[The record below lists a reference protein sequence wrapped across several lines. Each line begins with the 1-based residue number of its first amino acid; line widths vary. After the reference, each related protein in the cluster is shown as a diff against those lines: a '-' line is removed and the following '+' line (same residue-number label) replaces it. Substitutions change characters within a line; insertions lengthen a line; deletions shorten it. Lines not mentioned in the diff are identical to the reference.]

1 MRFGYLFLIHSCIL
15 ALTPAFA
22 DDQDSGLTFPSEY
35 RFTIIQPAKGS
46 GETGNSGVER
56 IRVPEGEFLIKR
68 SQDAPL
74 AEGTLPEKILSES
87 AITAKRAISHT
98 PDIEPDI
105 ENMVLVPEGEAII
118 GLPEGVPGS
127 DRNPLR
133 TLAFKTYLI
142 DKYEVTNAQ
151 YKKCV
156 EAGGC
161 NIPSLIVDYPPTF
174 HQEGKDWYKDS
185 TKDDY
190 PVVGLTWKQAG
201 DYCRWAGKKLPTA
214 AEWEKAAR
222 GSDGWTFPWGNTWDG
237 TKANWD
243 DDGKTDGFEKIAAV
257 GKFPQGASPFGAE
270 DMAGNVREW
279 VDDLVLKGGSWYSNP
294 NSLRPGD
301 PGHEYIVERDDDMGF
316 RCIKDVSP

>member
-1 MRFGYLFLIHSCIL
+1 MRFRYLLLIYCIL
-15 ALTPAFA
+15 TLTSASA

-35 RFTIIQPAKGS
+35 RYRIIQPARDPGQTGS
-46 GETGNSGVER
+46 SGAER
-56 IRVPEGEFLIKR
+56 IRVPEGDFLIGQPQDVPKTEKTPPEKSASEPAVTAKRSGSR
-68 SQDAPL
+68 SQDNKP
-74 AEGTLPEKILSES
+74 GIDS
-87 AITAKRAISHT
+87 
-98 PDIEPDI
+98 
-105 ENMVLVPEGEAII
+105 MVMVPEGEATI
-118 GLPEGVPGS
+118 GLPDDMPGS
-127 DRNPLR
+127 EKNPLR
-133 TLAFKTYLI
+133 KMSFKAFLI
-142 DKYEVTNAQ
+142 DKYEVTNDQ

-161 NIPSLIVDYPPTF
+161 TIPSLIIDYPPAF
-174 HQEGKDWYKDS
+174 HEEGKDWYKDRERE
-185 TKDDY
+185 DY

-201 DYCRWAGKKLPTA
+201 EYCRWAGKRLPTA

-222 GSDGWTFPWGNTWDG
+222 GPDGWTFPWGYEWDG

-243 DDGKTDGFEKIAAV
+243 DKGRTDGFEKIAAV
-257 GKFPQGASPFGAE
+257 GRFPQGASPYGAE

-279 VDDLVLKGGSWYSNP
+279 VDDLLLKGGSWYSNP

>member
-1 MRFGYLFLIHSCIL
+1 MRIGYLFLIYCCIL

-35 RFTIIQPAKGS
+35 RYTIIQPAKES
-46 GETGNSGVER
+46 GGTGNSGVER
-56 IRVPEGEFLIKR
+56 IRVPEGEFLIRR

-74 AEGTLPEKILSES
+74 AEGTLPEKTLSEP
-87 AITAKRAISHT
+87 ALIAKRSISHT
-98 PDIEPDI
+98 SDIKPGIDA
-105 ENMVLVPEGEAII
+105 MVLVPEGEAII
-118 GLPEGVPGS
+118 GLPEGLPGS

-133 TLAFKTYLI
+133 KIAFKNFLI

-156 EAGGC
+156 ATDGC
-161 NIPSLIVDYPPTF
+161 TLPSLIVDYPPTF

-185 TKDDY
+185 DKDDY

-201 DYCRWAGKKLPTA
+201 EYCRWSGKRLPTA

-222 GSDGWTFPWGNTWDG
+222 GPDGWTFPWGNTWDG

-243 DDGKTDGFEKIAAV
+243 DNGKIDGFEKIAAV
-257 GKFPQGASPFGAE
+257 GRFPQGASPFGAE

-294 NSLRPGD
+294 KSLRPGD